1 MKNLTIDTNVYSA
14 FKNNDQQV
22 IETLRHCERIGVD
35 ITVLAELFSG
45 FAMGTREQQNREELQ
60 EFLKT
65 PRVYILH
72 HDIKTAE
79 HYAKIVKQLKNKGRP
94 IPTNDIWIA
103 ANAMKHAL
111 TLYSFDQHFK
121 HVDGVTV
128 FP

>member
-1 MKNLTIDTNVYSA
+1 VLNI
-14 FKNNDQQV
+14 F
-22 IETLRHCERIGVD
+22 RHCERIGVD

-45 FAMGTREQQNREELQ
+45 FAMGNREQQNREELQ

-72 HDIKTAE
+72 HDMKTAE
-79 HYAKIVKQLKNKGRP
+79 YYAKIVKQLRKKGRP

-103 ANAMKHAL
+103 ANAIKHAL
-111 TLYSFDQHFK
+111 TLYSFDAHFRNIE
-121 HVDGVTV
+121 GLTI